1 METLILYGLV
11 GLFFVL
17 LVVFTIAVLSGQPYV
32 APQSPAARQE
42 NAVEA
47 GSTDSRGAYGAVAI
61 LFLLLLVLTFVGQ
74 RRQAHAGAS

>member
-11 GLFFVL
+11 VLFFVL
-17 LVVFTIAVLSGQPYV
+17 LVVFTVAVLSGQPYV
-32 APQSPAARQE
+32 APQLPATTQE

-47 GSTDSRGAYGAVAI
+47 GGTGAYGAVAI
-61 LFLLLLVLTFVGQ
+61 LLLLLFVLTLLGQ